1 MYTYK
6 DKNLRR
12 CTVDGVLVIDEY
24 QVERDFEALANLESP
39 MESSQKRDGT
49 SVAFDF
55 TGFKL
60 HSGSSKTT
68 LKVECQIT
76 ILPKDDNFMTV

>member
-1 MYTYK
+1 M
-6 DKNLRR
+6 
-12 CTVDGVLVIDEY
+12 LVIDDY

-39 MESSQKRDGT
+39 MDSNQKRDGT

-76 ILPKDDNFMTV
+76 ILPKDEDFLTAWIEPIYCTLDQK